1 VPVRVEGVSG
11 AGHRRPAI
19 IEEIIVSDQLI
30 ASLQQQIERLTADNL
45 DLKNEAK
52 QRRLKAKDLQQQN
65 EKLQQQIVELSEG
78 YEALEKSSQAEVA
91 ELQQRSEAQPHELQA
106 EVDRL
111 KGELRTRDHKAA
123 FAKKAK
129 AENVREDAVDDL
141 WKVSGYEPE
150 GDPDET
156 RITEAIQG
164 AVKVRPWLVAQQQ
177 AATSTTEKV
186 NENGARVPTATP
198 LTTGARPGPGAG
210 RGVPDTDRPQTLT
223 SRIDA
228 DFAKTKRSNPG
239 RIA

>member
-1 VPVRVEGVSG
+1 VS
-11 AGHRRPAI
+11 
-19 IEEIIVSDQLI
+19 EQLI
-30 ASLQQQIERLTADNL
+30 ASLQQQIERLTGENN
-45 DLKNEAK
+45 DLKSEAK
-52 QRRLKAKDLQQQN
+52 QRRLQAKELRTQN
-65 EKLQQQIVELSEG
+65 EKLAEGYNALEQQIAELQQ
-78 YEALEKSSQAEVA
+78 ASQAEIA

-111 KGELRTRDHKAA
+111 KGELRTRDHKQA
-123 FAKKAK
+123 FHKAAK
-129 AENVREDAVDDL
+129 ASNVREDAVDDL

-177 AATSTTEKV
+177 QQSTTEKV
-186 NENGARVPTATP
+186 NGAERSATATP